1 MQTKNPIFDDIA
13 EMMTGAAGAM
23 ASAGEEMRSVIRS
36 RADRMVMD
44 MDLVSREEFD
54 LVKEMAAR
62 ALSENEKLREEI
74 TTMKKATTSTSKRK
88 KPTAPGPRKTS
99 GVK

>member
-1 MQTKNPIFDDIA
+1 MQTKNPIFDDLA
-13 EMMTGAAGAM
+13 EMMTGAAGAV
-23 ASAGEEMRSVIRS
+23 ASAGEEMRTVIRS
-36 RADRMVMD
+36 RADRMIVD

-62 ALSENEKLREEI
+62 ALSESDKLREEI
-74 TTMKKATTSTSKRK
+74 AALKQVATSKPKAK
-88 KPTAPGPRKTS
+88 KPAARRPRKTS